1 MSRFDL
7 LAPFAAWVGPL
18 VEVPDAAFADGLLG
32 DGLALDPLEG
42 VMRAPCDAEVVS
54 VASTGHSITLKHATG
69 AEILLHIGIDSVN
82 LGGRGFEPLIHPGA
96 VVAVGQPL
104 VRFDLDIIAR
114 GATSLMTPL
123 VLLGDGLR
131 LADKVAD
138 RQVAPGERIA
148 TVVIAATDDAGDS
161 ASPEVLTARQALRVV
176 LANGI
181 HARPA
186 ARIAAALKPLAA
198 DLDIVAGDR
207 RANARSI
214 TALLKLD
221 IRRDE
226 AILVEAR
233 GHEAAAAI
241 AAVSAIVLSD
251 CETEYRS
258 PGAAETTPPADASV
272 DPHRLQ
278 GVRAAPG
285 GAIGVAHRIAARDLP
300 VPSTRGTVAEEH
312 AALETASLTLHAK
325 LDQTSDRS
333 GIAEAHLS
341 LLDDPEF
348 RSAVE
353 CEIAA
358 GSSAPAAWRAAT
370 RREIAALEA
379 TGNALFAQRGA
390 DLLDVERQIIALMV
404 GEETGGTALAENAI
418 VITDDLLPSE
428 FLALD
433 HTRLAGIATLRG
445 GPTSHTALLAA
456 SRGIPMLVSCPAEI
470 LDIAEAEPLVLDP
483 DAPVLH
489 RRPEP
494 GLVDRVL
501 RNIEHSRVHAQ
512 AETLVAREDC
522 FTADGAR
529 IEVFAN
535 CGSAE
540 DAEVAIAHGAEG
552 CGLLRTEFL
561 FLGQQR
567 APSRDEQ
574 TAAYREIAEALA
586 GRPLIVRT
594 LDAGSD
600 KPLAFLAM
608 AAEPNPALGAR
619 GIRLSLRNPALL
631 EEQFLAILQ
640 GVPAG
645 QCRIMVPMVVDLAE
659 FRAAQS
665 LLRATEQRLGVTVPT
680 PLGVMVETPAAALI
694 AEELAREA
702 DFLSLGSNDLAQ
714 YTLAADRQNPA
725 LASAAD
731 PLHPAVLRLIHRTT
745 EGAHAQGKWVGICG
759 SLASDSTATALLIG
773 LGLDE
778 LSVGP
783 RSVPAIKARV
793 RQLRLQ
799 ECRFLAAAAL
809 RESTTE
815 GVRRLIGEA
824 EGETSL

>member
-7 LAPFAAWVGPL
+7 LAPFAAWAGPL
-18 VEVPDAAFADGLLG
+18 AEVPDAAFADELLG

-54 VASTGHSITLKHATG
+54 VASTGHSITLQHATG

-82 LGGRGFEPLIHPGA
+82 LGGRGFEPLVRPGA
-96 VVAVGQPL
+96 VVDAGQPL
-104 VRFDLDIIAR
+104 VRFDLDVVAR

-123 VLLGDGLR
+123 ILLGDGLR

-148 TVVIAATDDAGDS
+148 TVVIAATGDARDS

-198 DLDIVAGDR
+198 DLDIVARNR

-233 GHEAAAAI
+233 GREAPAAV

-251 CETEYRS
+251 CETEYHS
-258 PGAAETTPPADASV
+258 PEAAETAPPADASV
-272 DPHRLQ
+272 DPHRLR
-278 GVRAAPG
+278 GIRAAPG
-285 GAIGVAHRIAARDLP
+285 GAMGVARGMARRDLP
-300 VPSTRGTVAEEH
+300 APPTRGTVAEER
-312 AALETASLTLHAK
+312 AALETASHA
-325 LDQTSDRS
+325 LRTRLSQASDHS
-333 GIAEAHLS
+333 GIAEAHMS

-348 RSAVE
+348 RAAVAD
-353 CEIAA
+353 EIAA
-358 GSSAPAAWRAAT
+358 GASAPAAWRAAT

-379 TGNALFAQRGA
+379 TGNTLFAQRGA
-390 DLLDVERQIIALMV
+390 DLLDVERRIVALLV
-404 GEETGGTALAENAI
+404 GEESGRADLPENAI
-418 VITDDLLPSE
+418 VIADDLLPSE

-433 HTRLAGIATLRG
+433 HARLAGIATVKG

-470 LDIAEAEPLVLDP
+470 LKIVDAEPLLLDP

-494 GLVDRVL
+494 ELVDRIAGDL
-501 RNIEHSRVHAQ
+501 EHDRARAQ
-512 AETLVAREDC
+512 AETSAAREDC

-529 IEVFAN
+529 VEVFAN

-540 DAEVAIAHGAEG
+540 DAEAAVRHGAEG

-619 GIRLSLRNPALL
+619 GIRLSLRNLALL

-665 LLRATEQRLGVTVPT
+665 LLRATEQRLDVTVPT

-745 EGAHAQGKWVGICG
+745 EGAHAQGKGVGICG
-759 SLASDSTATALLIG
+759 SLASDSMATALLIG

-799 ECRFLAAAAL
+799 ECRHLADAAL
-809 RESTTE
+809 RESTAE
-815 GVRRLIGEA
+815 GVRRLIREA